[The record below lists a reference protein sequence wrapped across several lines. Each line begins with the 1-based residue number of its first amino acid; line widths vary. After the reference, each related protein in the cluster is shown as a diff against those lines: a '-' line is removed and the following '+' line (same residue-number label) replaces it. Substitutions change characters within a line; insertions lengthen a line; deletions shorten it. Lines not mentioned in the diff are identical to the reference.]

1 MAAMG
6 VPGAGESVA
15 AEVRRIKVWFRFVP
29 REGWLPHDREGLWA
43 VRVGAD
49 TARIENVPFLQDGV
63 ACGDIVRFTTDG
75 DGVHWAVGQVASS
88 GGCTIRV
95 LPVPDGPL
103 GRSAGAVHER
113 LAEFGLGGEAFS
125 QEFPLVAFDVP
136 AGADLRS
143 VKAMLVGGQDAGWW
157 YFEEGCVTE
166 AWSAA

>member
-1 MAAMG
+1 MS
-6 VPGAGESVA
+6 VPGAGASVA

-43 VRVGAD
+43 VPVGAD

-63 ACGDIVRFTTDG
+63 ARGDIVRFTTDA
-75 DGVHWAVGQVASS
+75 DGVHWAVGQVAPS

-103 GRSAGAVHER
+103 GRSAAAVHER
-113 LAEFGLGGEAFS
+113 MAEFGLGGEAFS
-125 QEFPLVAFDVP
+125 EEFPLVAFDVP
-136 AGADLRS
+136 ADADLRS
-143 VKAMLVGGQDAGWW
+143 VKAMPVRGQDAGWW

-166 AWSAA
+166 AWRAA